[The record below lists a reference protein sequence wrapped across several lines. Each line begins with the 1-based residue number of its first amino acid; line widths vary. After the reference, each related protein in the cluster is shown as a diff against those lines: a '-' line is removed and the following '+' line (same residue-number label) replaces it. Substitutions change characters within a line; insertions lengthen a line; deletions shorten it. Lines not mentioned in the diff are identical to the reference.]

1 LFLLLSFEHA
11 MHLRASGVLVLDEEI
26 ARD

>member
-1 LFLLLSFEHA
+1 LFLPLSFEHA